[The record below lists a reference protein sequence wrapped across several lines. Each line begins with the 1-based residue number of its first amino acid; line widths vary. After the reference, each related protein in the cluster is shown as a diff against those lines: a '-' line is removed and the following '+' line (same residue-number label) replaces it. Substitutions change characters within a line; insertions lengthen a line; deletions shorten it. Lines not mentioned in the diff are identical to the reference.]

1 MILLEKSKEPKLANK
16 NVQHTHAKMARPFV
30 ASDAGEYVHRVRSV
44 TVYTVLGKSHM
55 AVRCWCGMTQL
66 VSKRKKG
73 RLLDVPTAG
82 RPMCATCEGRVIG
95 AGEIGARKINGM
107 DVRYKPN
114 QQANYN

>member
-1 MILLEKSKEPKLANK
+1 MILLEKSKEPKIANK

-44 TVYTVLGKSHM
+44 TVHTVLGKSHM

-82 RPMCATCEGRVIG
+82 RPMCATCEGRAIG
-95 AGEIGARKINGM
+95 AGQLGAQEIGGRPVKFSPQRGE
-107 DVRYKPN
+107 
-114 QQANYN
+114 Q

>member
-1 MILLEKSKEPKLANK
+1 MIQLERHKPPPYKPAAVRMT
-16 NVQHTHAKMARPFV
+16 NVKRALPFV
-30 ASDAGEYVHRVRSV
+30 ASDAGEYVHRVRSAV
-44 TVYTVLGKSHM
+44 VYEVCGKAHM

-95 AGEIGARKINGM
+95 AGKIGARKINGM

-114 QQANYN
+114 QQANT

>member
-1 MILLEKSKEPKLANK
+1 MILLDKTPTPKFVGK
-16 NVQHTHAKMARPFV
+16 DVQHTHAKMARPFV

-44 TVYTVLGKSHM
+44 TIHAMLGQAHM

-73 RLLDVPTAG
+73 RLLDAPPAG

-95 AGEIGARKINGM
+95 AGKIGARKIGEA

-114 QQANYN
+114 QQANA

>member
-1 MILLEKSKEPKLANK
+1 MILLDKTPTPKFVRK
-16 NVQHTHAKMARPFV
+16 DVQYTHAKMARPFV

-44 TVYTVLGKSHM
+44 TVHAMLGQAHM

-73 RLLDVPTAG
+73 RLLDFPPAG
-82 RPMCATCEGRVIG
+82 RPMCATCEGRAIG
-95 AGEIGARKINGM
+95 AGKAGARKINDV

-114 QQANYN
+114 QQANT